1 MDRNMLPIVGYTNH
15 LSVAPGDSL
24 DVMVSSFGAKN
35 YTADFRRIIQGD
47 TNPEGPGYKDELI
60 PVDLGGT
67 RGAIAKPF
75 VTHFNALNLDTYMRV
90 APELYLKVRK
100 EQQGGFLM
108 RIFAASLAQS
118 T

>member
-75 VTHFNALNLDTYMRV
+75 EPGSCAIVPGQGVFENLNDFTL
-90 APELYLKVRK
+90 
-100 EQQGGFLM
+100 
-108 RIFAASLAQS
+108 AAVIRP